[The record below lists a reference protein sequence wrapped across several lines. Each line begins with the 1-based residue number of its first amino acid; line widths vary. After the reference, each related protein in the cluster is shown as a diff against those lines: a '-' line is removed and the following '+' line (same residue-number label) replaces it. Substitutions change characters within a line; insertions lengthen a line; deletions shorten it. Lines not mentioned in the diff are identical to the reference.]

1 MATPTTTSTG
11 TPPPQVFPPFDTAKY
26 GSQILWLAIAF
37 GLLYLLVLKV
47 LVPRIGGI
55 LETRRDRIVNDLDEA
70 HRLRDETEGARQGF
84 EKALAD
90 ARAKAGKLAQETRD
104 ELTAEVD
111 AKKAKAEEA
120 LAAKLALAEERI
132 EAVKSKAMAEVGG
145 IARETAEAIVIRLA
159 GSAVG
164 KSDVAD
170 AVADVLK
177 R

>member
-1 MATPTTTSTG
+1 MATPTTSSTG
-11 TPPPQVFPPFDTAKY
+11 TPPPQVFPPFDTSKY
-26 GSQILWLAIAF
+26 GSQILWLAITF
-37 GLLYLLVLKV
+37 GLLYWLVLKV

-55 LETRRDRIVNDLDEA
+55 LETRRDRIVTDLDEA
-70 HRLRDETEGARQGF
+70 HRLRDETEAARLGF

-104 ELTAEVD
+104 ELSAEVD
-111 AKKAKAEEA
+111 GKKAKAEES
-120 LAAKLALAEERI
+120 LAAKLAEAEARI
-132 EAVKSKAMAEVGG
+132 AAVKEKAMKEVGG
-145 IARETAEAIVIRLA
+145 IANETAEAIVIRLA

-170 AVADVLK
+170 AVAEALK